1 MHMYDSTLTLSL
13 DCSLMTQFQCRNL
26 RVDCAGMECVNKYQR
41 QLEAH
46 LRRGHIG
53 NINWFCLTQP

>member
-1 MHMYDSTLTLSL
+1 
-13 DCSLMTQFQCRNL
+13 MTQFQYRNV
-26 RVDCAGMECVNKYQR
+26 RVGCADMECVNKYQR

-53 NINWFCLTQP
+53 DINRFCLTQTIMRLDTYNKWPSL